1 MKKLLFNGLLL
12 LSIVSNANAQAVLEK
27 IDPYS
32 SGVLFRNPNFD
43 NRDLVKIE
51 GSQYLNE
58 DYKLAEVSG
67 VTKKLL
73 VRYNA
78 MTDVIEVQEEEGMK
92 GFLLTKQSPYNTITI
107 TSNSNKIKL
116 LNYKNKEGEVY
127 GYLLELYNKNNVIL
141 YRRDKI
147 ILQKAL
153 AARTTYQEAVP
164 QKFVKI
170 DDEYYLSLKND
181 VATAAPKNKK
191 EIQNL
196 FPMKKEEIVD
206 YLKDNK
212 YSLKNEKSIIEMV
225 KFISRL

>member
-12 LSIVSNANAQAVLEK
+12 FSIVSNVNAQAILEK
-27 IDPYS
+27 IAPYS
-32 SGVLFRNPNFD
+32 SGVLFKNPNFD
-43 NRDLVKIE
+43 NRDFVKIE

-78 MTDVIEVQEEEGMK
+78 MVDVIEVQDEGTK
-92 GFLLTKQSPYNTITI
+92 EFLLTKQSPYNTITI
-107 TSNSNKIKL
+107 ISNPNKIKL
-116 LNYKNKEGEVY
+116 LNYKNKQGEVY
-127 GYLLELYNKNNVIL
+127 GYLSELYNKNNVIL

-153 AARTTYQEAVP
+153 EARTTYQEAVP
-164 QKFVKI
+164 QKFVEI

-181 VATAAPKNKK
+181 MAIAVPKNKK
-191 EIQNL
+191 ELQNL
-196 FPMKKEEIVD
+196 FPMKKEEIAV

-212 YSLKNEKSIIEMV
+212 FSLKYEKSIIEMV

>member
-1 MKKLLFNGLLL
+1 MKKLLFKGLLL
-12 LSIVSNANAQAVLEK
+12 LSIVSNANAQAILEK

-51 GSQYLNE
+51 GSQYLNQ

-78 MTDVIEVQEEEGMK
+78 MTDAIEVQDEDMK
-92 GFLLTKQSPYNTITI
+92 GFLLTKQNPYNTITI
-107 TSNSNKIKL
+107 ISNPNKIKL
-116 LNYKNKEGEVY
+116 INYKNKEGEVY
-127 GYLLELYNKNNVIL
+127 GYLSELHNKNNVIL

-153 AARTTYQEAVP
+153 EARTTYQEAVP

-181 VATAAPKNKK
+181 MATAVPKNKK
-191 EIQNL
+191 ELQNL
-196 FPMKKEEIVD
+196 FPMKKEEIAV

-212 YSLKNEKSIIEMV
+212 FSLKDEKSIIEMV
-225 KFISRL
+225 KFISTL

>member
-1 MKKLLFNGLLL
+1 MKRLLFKGLLL
-12 LSIVSNANAQAVLEK
+12 LSFVSNTNAQAILEK

-78 MTDVIEVQEEEGMK
+78 MTDAIEVQDEDMK

-107 TSNSNKIKL
+107 LSNLNKIKL
-116 LNYKNKEGEVY
+116 INYKNKEGEVY
-127 GYLLELYNKNNVIL
+127 GYLSELYNKNNVIL

-153 AARTTYQEAVP
+153 EARTTYQEAVP

-170 DDEYYLSLKND
+170 DEEYYLSLKND
-181 VATAAPKNKK
+181 MAIAVPKNKK
-191 EIQNL
+191 ELQNL
-196 FPMKKEEIVD
+196 FPMKKEEIAV

-212 YSLKNEKSIIEMV
+212 FSLKDEKSIIEMV
-225 KFISRL
+225 KFISTL

>member
-1 MKKLLFNGLLL
+1 MKKLLLNGLLL
-12 LSIVSNANAQAVLEK
+12 LSIVSNANAQAILEK
-27 IDPYS
+27 IDPCS

-51 GSQYLNE
+51 GSQYLNQ

-78 MTDVIEVQEEEGMK
+78 MTDAIEVQDEGMK

-107 TSNSNKIKL
+107 ISNPNKIKL
-116 LNYKNKEGEVY
+116 INYKNKEGEVY
-127 GYLLELYNKNNVIL
+127 GYLSELHNKNNVIL

-153 AARTTYQEAVP
+153 EARTTYQEAVP

-170 DDEYYLSLKND
+170 DEEYYLSLKND
-181 VATAAPKNKK
+181 MAIAVPKNKK
-191 EIQNL
+191 ELQNL
-196 FPMKKEEIVD
+196 FPMKKEEIAV

-212 YSLKNEKSIIEMV
+212 FSLKDEKSIIEMV
-225 KFISRL
+225 KFISTL

>member
-1 MKKLLFNGLLL
+1 MKKLLFKGLLL
-12 LSIVSNANAQAVLEK
+12 LSIVSNANAQAILEK

-51 GSQYLNE
+51 GSQYLNQ

-78 MTDVIEVQEEEGMK
+78 MTDAIEVQDEGMK

-107 TSNSNKIKL
+107 ISNPHKIKL
-116 LNYKNKEGEVY
+116 INYKNKEGEVY
-127 GYLLELYNKNNVIL
+127 GYLSELHNKNNVIL

-153 AARTTYQEAVP
+153 EARTTYQEAVP

-170 DDEYYLSLKND
+170 DEEYYLSLKND
-181 VATAAPKNKK
+181 MAIAVPKNKK
-191 EIQNL
+191 ELQNL
-196 FPMKKEEIVD
+196 FPMKKEEIAV

-212 YSLKNEKSIIEMV
+212 FSLKDEKSIIEMV
-225 KFISRL
+225 KFISTL